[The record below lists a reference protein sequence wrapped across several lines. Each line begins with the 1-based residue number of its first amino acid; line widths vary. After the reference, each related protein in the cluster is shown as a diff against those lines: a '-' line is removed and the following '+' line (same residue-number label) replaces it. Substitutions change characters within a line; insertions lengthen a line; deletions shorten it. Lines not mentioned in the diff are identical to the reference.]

1 MFKKILQ
8 IFLFIGL
15 FISIIY
21 TSFAFESSISVDKNK
36 VDINDYLNLKI
47 EVSSL
52 TWWEIWITK
61 INWIENFD
69 IISKSQSQSS
79 SNSIVIIN
87 WKTQSKIKTSFNL
100 NFILKAKTKW
110 NYTIWPV
117 ILNRDKEEVK
127 TNSLN
132 IRVTWD
138 KLYLNNNHLN
148 ISTNTGNISTNTT
161 NISNYKIKSPIVEKK
176 IEKYENVEKKTFNNN
191 TSLYLFIVTILL
203 LVLIFNFLIRKRPDL
218 LEKIYNKENNNK
230 ENFEDNKLDFED
242 NKADIVYPELSDD
255 NFINK
260 ISDILRIK
268 LGNKYN
274 IKWVKNKT
282 FWEILNSIWDENNTE
297 IKLLISM
304 IDRAKYSNYIWDN
317 NKILELVKNFVSFS
331 W

>member
-15 FISIIY
+15 FISFIF
-21 TSFAFESSISVDKNK
+21 TSFAFESNISLDKNK

-47 EVSSL
+47 EVNSL
-52 TWWEIWITK
+52 TWWEIWISK

-69 IISKSQSQSS
+69 IISKSQSQRS

-100 NFILKAKTKW
+100 NLTLKAKVKW

-117 ILNRDKEEVK
+117 ILNRNKEEVK

-132 IRVTWD
+132 ITITWD

-148 ISTNTGNISTNTT
+148 ISTNTGS
-161 NISNYKIKSPIVEKK
+161 ISNDKIKSPVVEKK
-176 IEKYENVEKKTFNNN
+176 IEKYENVDKKIFNNN
-191 TSLYLFIVTILL
+191 VSLYLFIVIIIL
-203 LVLIFNFLIRKRPDL
+203 LVLVFYILIRKRPNL
-218 LEKIYNKENNNK
+218 LNKDYNKEGSIDQDSNTSQV
-230 ENFEDNKLDFED
+230 DFE
-242 NKADIVYPELSDD
+242 NKKIEIVYPEVNDD
-255 NFINK
+255 DFINK
-260 ISDILRIK
+260 ISEILRIK
-268 LGNKYN
+268 LWNKYN

-282 FWEILNSIWDENNTE
+282 FWEILNSIWDKNNTE
-297 IKLLISM
+297 IKVLISM

-317 NKILELVKNFVSFS
+317 NKILELVKNFISFS